1 MKRSAVLILA
11 LLGLFMT
18 GCFSVDDAIIYYPR
32 VDIYDAFTFENKERY
47 QVGETIF

>member
-1 MKRSAVLILA
+1 MKKSTVLILG

-18 GCFSVDDAIIYYPR
+18 GCFTSDDDYFYHR